1 MTRHYLLRQL
11 RNISVASFWS
21 FQWRDRFLRISPWFK
36 GDLKN
41 CVTTKLLN
49 PVNYL
54 LAWFINQF
62 LNCLFRYKE
71 MALPSVL
78 SSDPCSHVNVECI
91 INKECCTVWN
101 FALICCRFS
110 FALPVYL
117 LPSFLSPLCFLPVH
131 QSLTNEY
138 LISALPRTA
147 HFTNLRPGP

>member
-1 MTRHYLLRQL
+1 
-11 RNISVASFWS
+11 
-21 FQWRDRFLRISPWFK
+21 
-36 GDLKN
+36 
-41 CVTTKLLN
+41 
-49 PVNYL
+49 
-54 LAWFINQF
+54 
-62 LNCLFRYKE
+62 

-78 SSDPCSHVNVECI
+78 SSDPCSHVSVECI

-138 LISALPRTA
+138 LISAFPRTA
-147 HFTNLRPGP
+147 HFTNLRPGPYYQPSPSLLTFAPFVVSLHCTKNSQLIHIRSKRKGKHCLNKTSANASKLKG